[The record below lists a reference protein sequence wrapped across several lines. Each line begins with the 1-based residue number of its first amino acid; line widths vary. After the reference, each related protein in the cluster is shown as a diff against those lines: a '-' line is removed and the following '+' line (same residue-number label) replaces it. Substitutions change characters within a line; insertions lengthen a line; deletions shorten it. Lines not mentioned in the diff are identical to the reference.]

1 MKKILKGH
9 AAAGILGL
17 LIASL
22 VYLPMSAY
30 ANGSPNRSNDA
41 EIAKVIKNK
50 ALIQSELRRL
60 GDYYEQREF
69 GDGIAPEQI
78 KREIIK
84 NFESVVEEQ
93 KKQIDS
99 RTSLNNQEKE
109 ARKAIYDAR
118 LAVDKKEIT
127 NDADFNARD
136 YFYTLAD
143 RLGARDINGIPFE
156 KSDNGGES
164 AVDIFLLLIGVGIIF
179 AVVGL
184 LIWAAGSDHH
194 HNNNCHKHWVP
205 GYYDEWG
212 HWHSGYWDYDC
223 SHP

>member
-1 MKKILKGH
+1 MKKILKGY

-84 NFESVVEEQ
+84 NFEAVVEEQ

-99 RTSLNNQEKE
+99 RTSLNKQEKE

-184 LIWAAGSDHH
+184 LIWAAGSN
-194 HNNNCHKHWVP
+194 HNRNCHKHWVP
-205 GYYDEWG
+205 GYYDAWG

-223 SHP
+223 SH